1 MSATIQTAATGEPVP
16 ASSSEPRPAA
26 ASRIASVDAFR
37 GFVMTLMV
45 AEVLRLPTLAHS
57 FPNSIFWGIV
67 GFNTEHVD
75 WQGGSL
81 HDMIQ
86 PGFSFLVG
94 AALPFSIANRNAR
107 GDSFRSMFGHAVWR
121 ALILIFLGI
130 FLRSQHRAQT
140 YFTFEDTLSQIGL
153 GYVFLFLLGFV
164 SLRGQLAALGLILAG
179 YWGAFALYPAPGPGF
194 DYTRVGVPAD
204 WPHHYSGFLSHWNKN
219 SNLAWAFDTWFLNLF
234 PREKPFE
241 FNGGGYATLSFIPTL
256 GTMLIGLLAGQWIKS
271 ARSVEEKLR
280 GLVIAGNALIIAA
293 LLLQWLGIC
302 PIVKRIWTP
311 AFTLYSGGWVLLMLA
326 VLYAIME
333 WKGWQRWAFPLMVVG
348 ANSIAIYVMAGTMER
363 YFLNALNIHLGKPTF
378 AMFGAFEP
386 VVRGA
391 GVMVI
396 FWAILYWMYRR
407 KIFIRI

>member
-1 MSATIQTAATGEPVP
+1 MSATTQTAVTAEPAP
-16 ASSSEPRPAA
+16 AAPDEVKPAA
-26 ASRIASVDAFR
+26 ASRVASVDAFR

-45 AEVLRLPTLAHS
+45 AEVLRLPTVAHS
-57 FPNSIFWGIV
+57 FAQSAFWAVV

-94 AALPFSIANRNAR
+94 AALPFSIANRKAR
-107 GDSFRSMFGHAVWR
+107 GQSFRSMLGHAIWR
-121 ALILIFLGI
+121 ALVLILLGI
-130 FLRSQHRAQT
+130 FLRSQHRPQT
-140 YFTFEDTLSQIGL
+140 YFTFEDTLTQIGL

-164 SLRGQLAALGLILAG
+164 SLRAQVTALGLILAG
-179 YWGAFALYPAPGPGF
+179 YWAAFAMYPAPGPGF

-204 WPHHYSGFLSHWNKN
+204 WGHHYSGFLSHWNKN

-241 FNGGGYATLSFIPTL
+241 FNAGGYCTLSFIPTL
-256 GTMLIGLLAGQWIKS
+256 GTMLLGLLAGQWVKS
-271 ARSVEEKLR
+271 ARAVEQKLR
-280 GLVIAGNALIIAA
+280 GLVGAGAALIVAA

-311 AFTLYSGGWVLLMLA
+311 SFTLYSGGWVLLMLGA
-326 VLYAIME
+326 LFAIVE
-333 WKGWQRWAFPLMVVG
+333 VKGWQRWAFPLMVVG

-363 YFLNALNIHLGKPTF
+363 YFLNALNIHLGKETF

-386 VVRGA
+386 AMRGA

-396 FWAILYWMYRR
+396 FWLVLYWMYRR
-407 KIFIRI
+407 KIFVRI